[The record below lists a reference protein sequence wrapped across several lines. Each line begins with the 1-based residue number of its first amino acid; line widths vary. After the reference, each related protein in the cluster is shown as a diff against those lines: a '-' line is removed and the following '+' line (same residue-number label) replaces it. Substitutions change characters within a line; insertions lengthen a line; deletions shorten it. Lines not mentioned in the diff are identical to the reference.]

1 MAQAELL
8 GQINTL
14 QQQNAAL
21 HEQQVTLLQRL
32 AALEQ
37 IAHAGMPA
45 GHGAANTRVKI
56 PKPPLF
62 SGHMRAGHT
71 PQNWCHQMGNYLA
84 SCHVEPHDPEAVR
97 IAAGYLT
104 DSALTWW
111 RNYEQEVQRGQAQPI
126 TTWEDFKARLITRFT
141 PITPEYAARAR
152 LTTLRQT
159 SSVKDYAERYN
170 LCMIELPHM
179 DERDRIYR
187 FITGLKPEIRVH
199 VELSKPTTLEAAVEA
214 AIQVDTLLWQSKKN
228 GRYHGP
234 NAGPS
239 ANGHGNAA
247 PMELGA
253 AETSRATQAGDRRGD
268 VECYHCHKK
277 GHFKRACPELR
288 RKGTKNP
295 RRRSEN

>member
-1 MAQAELL
+1 MAQPELL
-8 GQINTL
+8 EQLATL
-14 QQQNAAL
+14 QQQNMILQGEHNA
-21 HEQQVTLLQRL
+21 LLQRI
-32 AALEQ
+32 AALE
-37 IAHAGMPA
+37 AGHA
-45 GHGAANTRVKI
+45 GHGGAANGNGRVKI

-62 SGHMRAGHT
+62 SGHGKGNT

-84 SCHVEPHDPEAVR
+84 SCHVAENDPEAVR
-97 IAAGYLT
+97 VAAGYLT

-111 RNYEQEVQRGQAQPI
+111 RTIEQEVQRGVIQPI
-126 TTWEDFKARLITRFT
+126 GTWEDFKARLITRFT

-159 SSVKDYAERYN
+159 SSVRDYAERYN

-179 DERDRIYR
+179 EECDRIFR
-187 FITGLKPEIRVH
+187 FLTGLKPEIRVH
-199 VELSKPTTLEAAVEA
+199 VELSKPTTLESAIES
-214 AIQVDTLLWQSKKN
+214 AIQVDTLMWHSKKKA
-228 GRYHGP
+228 YYSPTVGP
-234 NAGPS
+234 MTTGP
-239 ANGHGNAA
+239 AA

-253 AETSRATQAGDRRGD
+253 AELSPNATQAGDRRGD